1 MWRNSPRE
9 CDSERRGMLL
19 RTRLGLLLFALT
31 AASSFSARAEGEPG
45 LVLETG
51 SPDALCPDLAQARAA
66 VSRRLGA
73 LEVAGRR
80 GFRARY
86 TVGHAPEGTPRD
98 FVRLELFDSEGVRE
112 LIRDLPM
119 TGESC
124 STMAEAIALVLDRH
138 FRGLSADESA
148 IGSAPE
154 TAQASPEPPT
164 SRAEEERPPRA
175 DKPSVAAQEPL
186 SSRAP
191 DNSRADSFGTLLFAE
206 FALASSRPA
215 AIGARMLT
223 GIAQNFAIG
232 GALIFDASYE
242 RESLAQGGEA
252 RALGAELRT
261 SFAWQFGGT
270 PWFFTAGPSLSLR
283 VQRGTTRNVPQH
295 SGQLRALWAG
305 GVEVGVGFRV
315 SRRFVLSL
323 SGSAL
328 ATLRPLSG
336 RFYVGDTEVLRPGL
350 LQTQVGLG
358 AGYAF

>member
-1 MWRNSPRE
+1 
-9 CDSERRGMLL
+9 LL

-31 AASSFSARAEGEPG
+31 AAFTFSARAEGEPG

-119 TGESC
+119 SGESC

-138 FRGLSADESA
+138 FRGLSADENA
-148 IGSAPE
+148 EIAPPE
-154 TAQASPEPPT
+154 TAPAPPEPAPSHSEKEQARRT
-164 SRAEEERPPRA
+164 
-175 DKPSVAAQEPL
+175 DKPSSSSALPQPQSTPTGAPE
-186 SSRAP
+186 SSR
-191 DNSRADSFGTLLFAE
+191 SDSFGTLLLAE
-206 FALASSRPA
+206 FALAPSRPA
-215 AIGARMLT
+215 AIGARLLT
-223 GIAQNFAIG
+223 GLGANLAIG
-232 GALIFDASYE
+232 GALFFDTSSE
-242 RESLAQGGEA
+242 RESLARGGEA
-252 RALGAELRT
+252 LALGAELRP
-261 SFAWQFGGT
+261 SFAWRFGST
-270 PWFFTAGPSLSLR
+270 PWWFSGGPNLSLR
-283 VQRGTTRNVPQH
+283 LQRGKTRNVPEH
-295 SGQLRALWAG
+295 SDQLRALWAG
-305 GVEVGVGFRV
+305 GVEAGAGLRV
-315 SRRFVLSL
+315 SGRFALLL

-328 ATLRPLSG
+328 AMFRPLSG
-336 RFYVGDTEVLRPGL
+336 RFDVNDVEVLRPSL
-350 LQTQVGLG
+350 LQVQVGLG